1 MPGRTTPPALTPADA
16 LGASSPEKARPRL
29 AALDALRFLAAMCV
43 LAYHYFAV
51 NHEAWGRPTADS
63 FPNLQ
68 PVVAFGSFGV
78 QLFFVISGFVILMS
92 AWGRGLRAFT
102 ASRVGRLFPAYWLS
116 IVLVLLLVLVVAP
129 GSKDVGL
136 SDTAANLT
144 MAQRAFGVQD
154 LEPVYWTL
162 WAELRF
168 YILIGLLLAVG
179 MTRNR
184 LIAFATV
191 WPVLAAIA
199 VRSGNETLTTVL
211 VGSDAPL
218 FAGGMMLYL
227 LLRERRTVA
236 PWLVLGLN
244 VALACFMSG
253 RSQSL
258 RIESSTTL
266 SITPQSYWIAIV
278 ACFALVMA
286 VTLTPLGRLSW
297 RWLTVAGALTY
308 PLYLLHSSWGQ
319 WLITQ
324 LHPHLPIMMTFA
336 AVTAV
341 MLAAAYLTYRFVER
355 PLGPRLK
362 RAVARD
368 LGRIAALARGEWQA
382 GRRAAADSQVAGSRL
397 AGNQVAEPEPSASR

>member
-1 MPGRTTPPALTPADA
+1 MPGRTNPPALTPAEA
-16 LGASSPEKARPRL
+16 LGASTTEVGRPRL
-29 AALDALRFLAAMCV
+29 AGLDGLRFLAAMAV

-51 NHEAWGRPTADS
+51 NHEAWGERTTDS

-68 PVVAFGSFGV
+68 PVLAYGSFGV
-78 QLFFVISGFVILMS
+78 QLFFVISGFVILLS
-92 AWGRGLRAFT
+92 AWGRDVRAFT

-116 IVLVLLLVLVVAP
+116 IALVLVLLLAVAP

-144 MAQRAFGVQD
+144 MVQRAFGVHD

-168 YILIGLLLAVG
+168 YVLIGVLLALG

-184 LIAFATV
+184 LIAFAAV
-191 WPVLAAIA
+191 WPVVASIA
-199 VRSGNETLTTVL
+199 VRSGNETLATVL

-218 FAGGMMLYL
+218 FAGGMILYL
-227 LLRERRTVA
+227 LLRERRSVVL
-236 PWLVLGLN
+236 WLVLALN
-244 VALACFMSG
+244 VALAGLMSG

-258 RIESSTTL
+258 RIEGSTTL
-266 SITPQSYWIAIV
+266 SVEPQSYWLAIL
-278 ACFALVMA
+278 ACFALVVA
-286 VTLTPLGRLSW
+286 VTLTPLSRLSW
-297 RWLTVAGALTY
+297 KWLTVAGALTY

-319 WLITQ
+319 WLITK
-324 LHPHLPIMMTFA
+324 LHPHLPTAMTFA
-336 AVTAV
+336 VVTAV
-341 MLAAAYLTYRFVER
+341 MLLAAYLAHRFVER

-368 LGRIAALARGEWQA
+368 LGRLGALVRGEWRVGRQAA
-382 GRRAAADSQVAGSRL
+382 GRQVAAAHAP
-397 AGNQVAEPEPSASR
+397 EPEPSTSR